1 MIVLGKFIKRTV
13 RKTERSF
20 RQRRSL
26 QPFSR
31 REANSEWIEQRVGQ
45 KWQGNRDVGVI
56 QRLLCLTP
64 NEDEW
69 QLLASKRD

>member
-1 MIVLGKFIKRTV
+1 MRVIHHI
-13 RKTERSF
+13 F
-20 RQRRSL
+20 RNIPLYHGSL
-26 QPFSR
+26 FDTNP

-56 QRLLCLTP
+56 QRLLRLIP

-69 QLLASKRD
+69 QLLVSKRD